1 MIANEFSFLLFEFH
15 SCAIPPIYIVVFRE
29 ESEWIPNGHIFVDS
43 LSIPRRNST
52 GKMRR
57 YFIDFERRIH
67 VEIMKS
73 IQRGKFNV
81 DPTFKVMKYRCVLHV
96 DFSMPFRRQID
107 VTSVLATISIL
118 SFSALGTYSKATL
131 V

>member
-1 MIANEFSFLLFEFH
+1 
-15 SCAIPPIYIVVFRE
+15 
-29 ESEWIPNGHIFVDS
+29 
-43 LSIPRRNST
+43 
-52 GKMRR
+52 MRR

>member
-1 MIANEFSFLLFEFH
+1 MIANEFYFLLFEFH

-73 IQRGKFNV
+73 IQRGSHFQSHEISMRSPRGFF
-81 DPTFKVMKYRCVLHV
+81 DA
-96 DFSMPFRRQID
+96 FSTSNRRNFC
-107 VTSVLATISIL
+107 TRYYFHSVIFCSRNL
-118 SFSALGTYSKATL
+118 F
-131 V
+131 